1 MNFKRNYF
9 KYFSFLIVT
18 LTMLFLFGG
27 NSASAATTKTVDTIT
42 KLEIKNDKGGEIDG
56 KSVNGTNLELQ
67 ENLL

>member
-27 NSASAATTKTVDTIT
+27 HTANAATSKTVDTIT

-56 KSVNGTNLELQ
+56 NICECDKFRVSGEFA
-67 ENLL
+67 